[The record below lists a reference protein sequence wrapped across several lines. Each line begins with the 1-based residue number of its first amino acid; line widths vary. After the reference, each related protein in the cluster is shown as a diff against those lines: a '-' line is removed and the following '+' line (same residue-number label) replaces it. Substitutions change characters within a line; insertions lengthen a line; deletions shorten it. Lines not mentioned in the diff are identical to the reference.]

1 MKLKVT
7 LATVALVLTAVA
19 LALTTAALL
28 SSQKTISTT
37 GQIST
42 IGVEVY
48 SDANATTPCSSIN
61 WGTLNP
67 GGTANQTVY
76 VKNPGNT
83 AETLSMT
90 TSGWNPSS
98 ATSVLTLSW
107 DKQTSS
113 LGAGSVVA
121 ATFTLTVASD
131 IGDVSSF
138 SFNILVEGSA

>member
-1 MKLKVT
+1 MKLNV
-7 LATVALVLTAVA
+7 TVAAVALILTAVA
-19 LALTTAALL
+19 LAVTTAGLL
-28 SSQKTISTT
+28 SSQKNISTT

-48 SDANATTPCSSIN
+48 SDANATIPCSSIN

-76 VKNPGNT
+76 IKNPGNT

-90 TSGWNPSS
+90 TSGWNPPS
-98 ATSVLTLSW
+98 ATSVLSLIW
-107 DKQTSS
+107 DKQGTS

-131 IGDVSSF
+131 TGDVSSF